1 MSYLNTSL
9 GVSLGSL
16 EALLGLLE
24 VDDRPNV
31 LEVVSLNILVLEVES
46 VLPSVDTDDGVVRD
60 QRVLV
65 LGGDNLKLR
74 VLGVE
79 TEPAPT
85 RALDGGNGSVEGGFE
100 VVERAKVTFDG
111 LLEGT
116 ILKLSTALAGRSKV
130 LPEERVV
137 NVATAVELDGA
148 LELNLLANVV
158 ARDGRV
164 VGLDS
169 VVEIGDVKLVVLG
182 VVDGHDLLRDGGLEL
197 IVAVRELG
205 KGVLSG
211 SSAGGWQC
219 LMVGLGMC
227 PNTKPEHLGKV
238 KGIAAI
244 YPITTMD
251 HPFFLEKQ
259 VPFGGFLKDDP
270 DTFAD
275 FRDPDAPVTANTAA
289 VEHRRKFYMHAQQEA
304 LFPSLLFSQ
313 DQRDQGWLQKTDVVT
328 FLNSSSDQ
336 QRKNFPPVYIVHGEK
351 DSAVDVDHARRLEK
365 ALKALHIPV
374 IYDEVPGRD
383 HLWDQLEPEENL
395 EALWNF
401 SMEQLRA

>member
-1 MSYLNTSL
+1 M
-9 GVSLGSL
+9 
-16 EALLGLLE
+16 
-24 VDDRPNV
+24 
-31 LEVVSLNILVLEVES
+31 
-46 VLPSVDTDDGVVRD
+46 LPSVDTDDGVVRD

-205 KGVLSG
+205 KGVLR
-211 SSAGGWQC
+211 
-219 LMVGLGMC
+219 
-227 PNTKPEHLGKV
+227 H
-238 KGIAAI
+238 
-244 YPITTMD
+244 
-251 HPFFLEKQ
+251 
-259 VPFGGFLKDDP
+259 FGQ
-270 DTFAD
+270 
-275 FRDPDAPVTANTAA
+275 R
-289 VEHRRKFYMHAQQEA
+289 
-304 LFPSLLFSQ
+304 LL
-313 DQRDQGWLQKTDVVT
+313 
-328 FLNSSSDQ
+328 
-336 QRKNFPPVYIVHGEK
+336 
-351 DSAVDVDHARRLEK
+351 
-365 ALKALHIPV
+365 
-374 IYDEVPGRD
+374 
-383 HLWDQLEPEENL
+383 
-395 EALWNF
+395 
-401 SMEQLRA
+401 LRAVMRGKMFRCVGGESSL

>member
-1 MSYLNTSL
+1 MRTITFEYAKHE
-9 GVSLGSL
+9 VPV
-16 EALLGLLE
+16 LLDLCLPDAASSAPLPIFVWWHGGGLIQGARQAMAPHLKRA
-24 VDDRPNV
+24 VDKYSIA
-31 LEVVSLNILVLEVES
+31 VVSSDYRLAPQVRVPDIQHDMEDCLAFVVDQ
-46 VLPSVDTDDGVVRD
+46 LPQELAAKGETVKLDTDR
-60 QRVLV
+60 
-65 LGGDNLKLR
+65 
-74 VLGVE
+74 
-79 TEPAPT
+79 
-85 RALDGGNGSVEGGFE
+85 
-100 VVERAKVTFDG
+100 
-111 LLEGT
+111 
-116 ILKLSTALAGRSKV
+116 I
-130 LPEERVV
+130 
-137 NVATAVELDGA
+137 
-148 LELNLLANVV
+148 
-158 ARDGRV
+158 
-164 VGLDS
+164 
-169 VVEIGDVKLVVLG
+169 
-182 VVDGHDLLRDGGLEL
+182 
-197 IVAVRELG
+197 
-205 KGVLSG
+205 VLSG